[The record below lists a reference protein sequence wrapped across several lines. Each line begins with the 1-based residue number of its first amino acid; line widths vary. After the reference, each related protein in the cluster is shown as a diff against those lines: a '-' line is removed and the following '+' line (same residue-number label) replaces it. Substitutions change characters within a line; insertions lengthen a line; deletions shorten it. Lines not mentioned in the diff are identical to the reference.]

1 MGSAAAAF
9 HNNQLSFA
17 LPLMETIKTYSDKSA
32 RRGELG
38 GGGYRLETVQVI
50 GRGNYGLKFVQSV
63 TFERYHLGERCCF
76 DRPAAHACANYA
88 FETKCKLA
96 YRLKKKERANGKSS
110 GPFSCFIFVFA
121 VFSLICSGSKFCL
134 KRCVR

>member
-50 GRGNYGLKFVQSV
+50 GRGNYGLKFVRSV

-76 DRPAAHACANYA
+76 DRPAAHARANYA

-96 YRLKKKERANGKSS
+96 YRLKKENGQMGKV
-110 GPFSCFIFVFA
+110 PAFFVLFLFLLCFHSFA
-121 VFSLICSGSKFCL
+121 VARNFA
-134 KRCVR
+134 